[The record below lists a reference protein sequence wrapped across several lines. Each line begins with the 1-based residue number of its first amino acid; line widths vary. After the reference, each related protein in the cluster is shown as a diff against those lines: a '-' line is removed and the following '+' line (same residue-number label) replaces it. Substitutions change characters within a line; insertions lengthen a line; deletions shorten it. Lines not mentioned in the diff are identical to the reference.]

1 MQISE
6 GGEGGSRLLG
16 AKMHSG
22 KLLFN
27 ALLVFIILIK
37 VIPDLQI
44 LTDNI
49 RDDKVMLNFGD
60 LIYYLV
66 I

>member
-16 AKMHSG
+16 AKMDLG

-27 ALLVFIILIK
+27 ALLILIILIK
-37 VIPDLQI
+37 VILDLQI

>member
-6 GGEGGSRLLG
+6 GGEGGSRLLR
-16 AKMHSG
+16 AKMDSG

>member
-16 AKMHSG
+16 AKMDSG

-27 ALLVFIILIK
+27 ALLVFFILVK
-37 VIPDLQI
+37 VILDLQI